1 MLFSAAPRRQ
11 PGTGIHMQ
19 SRMMRLFL
27 VFMLIALFARLSGQS
42 VRAANSDA
50 DSERVGGAPSLSP
63 IWPPSIQRWSS
74 YIGTLSQVYGLDP
87 DFIAAVIRA
96 ESNGD
101 QGVISGQGAVGLM
114 GVMPASPG
122 LEWRPPAEELINP
135 AVNLRWGVSILA
147 EIIRQSGGDLFAALA
162 AYSGGWD
169 QVDTR
174 VPQEYAAAVLDG
186 YGRAVAMR
194 ADVSPDIAE
203 RWTIAIEVRHGH
215 IPNQTLLVLGNDPA
229 SGLQTYG
236 GHLVYAYTDKEGH
249 TFAVRG
255 YAVPLSLVNPA
266 GETAVRFGPSDAL
279 EPELLR
285 QSGSSATKISSSN
298 PSILMACLPS
308 LSRLRGHTSTRWFAP
323 SSCPSWHR

>member
-1 MLFSAAPRRQ
+1 MA
-11 PGTGIHMQ
+11 
-19 SRMMRLFL
+19 
-27 VFMLIALFARLSGQS
+27 
-42 VRAANSDA
+42 
-50 DSERVGGAPSLSP
+50 
-63 IWPPSIQRWSS
+63 
-74 YIGTLSQVYGLDP
+74 
-87 DFIAAVIRA
+87 
-96 ESNGD
+96 
-101 QGVISGQGAVGLM
+101 
-114 GVMPASPG
+114 
-122 LEWRPPAEELINP
+122 PPAEELINP

-266 GETAVRFGPSDAL
+266 GKPPSVLVPVTHWNQNYCANPAVPPPKFLAAIPA
-279 EPELLR
+279 
-285 QSGSSATKISSSN
+285 SSW
-298 PSILMACLPS
+298 PACP
-308 LSRLRGHTSTRWFAP
+308 A
-323 SSCPSWHR
+323 